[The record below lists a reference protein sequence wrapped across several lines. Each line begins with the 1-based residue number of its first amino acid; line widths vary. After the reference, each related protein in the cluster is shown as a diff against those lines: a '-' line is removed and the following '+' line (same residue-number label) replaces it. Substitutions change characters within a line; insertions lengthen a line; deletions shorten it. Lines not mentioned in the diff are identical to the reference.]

1 MPTKH
6 IDAAQWEQIEEITLE
21 LTKQRNQIVKESEV
35 LKIII
40 DNGLSKT
47 TKEEITAQL
56 EYKPSCKVIMIYKMN
71 GLNIVESFNKPTVME
86 LINSTYRT
94 PGNPCMIIIYGKTD
108 SGRSTF
114 IEKLKEQWNIITYDN
129 LPDPERDIIS
139 HAKWNYDNGNSVAV
153 VIYASSQ
160 MEAMNK
166 IFPKE
171 ERILEVGEI
180 FEHKVQHIEQQ

>member
-6 IDAAQWEQIEEITLE
+6 IDAAQWEQIEELTLE
-21 LTKQRNQIVKESEV
+21 LSKQRNQIVKESEV

-47 TKEEITAQL
+47 TKEEIAAQL
-56 EYKPSCKVIMIYKMN
+56 DYKPSCNVIIMYKIN
-71 GLNIVESFNKPTVME
+71 GTPVIESMTKPTVME
-86 LINSTYRT
+86 VINRS
-94 PGNPCMIIIYGKTD
+94 PCIPRMIFIYGNTC

-129 LPDPERDIIS
+129 LRDPERDIIN
-139 HAKWNYDNGNSVAV
+139 HAKWNYENGNSVAV
-153 VIYASSQ
+153 VIHASNQ

-166 IFPKE
+166 IISKE
-171 ERILEVGEI
+171 ERMLRLGEVY
-180 FEHKVQHIEQQ
+180 EHNVKP